1 MLVASLT
8 FDNFVTEIWIRNLY
22 LQLNLSSSRHEQ
34 VWDAYLHQSTR
45 GAPGELSFVIQSSVS
60 ATMEQVQLTGY
71 QGDSNQIWYDK
82 NLLEEIIISQNY
94 WSKYC
99 LRADQK
105 VEELTV
111 EVA

>member
-8 FDNFVTEIWIRNLY
+8 FDNFVTEIWIRNLC

-71 QGDSNQIWYDK
+71 QGTDVMDEFTAQIHFKDPFAPFLIYAGSPY
-82 NLLEEIIISQNY
+82 LPMLSPT
-94 WSKYC
+94 
-99 LRADQK
+99 A
-105 VEELTV
+105 T
-111 EVA
+111 